1 MKKTVMIFVIT
12 FIILQYGI
20 AQNIIN
26 NDVNCTSCYKT
37 ITSGSYSSAL
47 GYSTVS
53 TGHYTLAG
61 GYRSRAQGNR
71 SFAFGTQDTAYMEN
85 SFAIGLQCAAK
96 GDAAFAGGNQSKAL
110 GDYSFAFGDQS
121 YTTKNSSIALGYQCL
136 SKGVSSFA
144 TGYGSKALADY
155 STALGVWATAKGSR
169 AVAIGFKS
177 GANSTNAVAIGKN
190 VKATNINSFII
201 GTGPLNDSMVNSIE
215 NSLKIGF
222 GSTKHTFYVSTATA
236 TNKTGKI
243 GIGDISSPQ
252 AKLHIKADNNEDASI
267 KLEPTHSAHSAKIL
281 FDDDYSIYS
290 KISNPLTFYS
300 ANSQSFFFENGKVGI
315 GTATPEYLLDV
326 AGSIH
331 FTGQLYD
338 SEGLFK
344 TSKWEED
351 GDNIYYNSGN
361 VGIGTSNPNTKL
373 EVNGKVK
380 ATQLQITQNAGSD
393 KILMS
398 DANGNAMW
406 MNMPAVDDGD
416 WFTNSNGGIYHNNS
430 WVGIGVSNPAAR
442 FELYGGDMLIGTSVK
457 KFILHT
463 TWSNGKF
470 IIAPAIINNGTAS
483 GEWDKSFTLFEDG
496 NVGIGFTDKDEALAK
511 LTVKGNILAKEVK
524 VKLNAGGGADFV
536 FDNDYKLPDLKE
548 TEDFVLM
555 NKHLPDIPSADEM
568 VEQGIDLGDMQ
579 IKLLQKIEELTL
591 YVIELK
597 KENEVMK
604 GEIQKLKED

>member
-1 MKKTVMIFVIT
+1 MKNSIFIT
-12 FIILQYGI
+12 LLFAVFSLQLN
-20 AQNIIN
+20 AQKGYEEKCT
-26 NDVNCTSCYKT
+26 NCKDNKVDYEK
-37 ITSGSYSSAL
+37 YASAL
-47 GYSTVS
+47 GISNISIGFESLASGKENQAKGNYSHAF
-53 TGHYTLAG
+53 GEGNLAKG
-61 GYRSRAQGNR
+61 TR
-71 SFAFGTQDTAYMEN
+71 SFAA
-85 SFAIGLQCAAK
+85 GLWCNAL
-96 GDAAFAGGNQSKAL
+96 AG
-110 GDYSFAFGDQS
+110 
-121 YTTKNSSIALGYQCL
+121 
-136 SKGVSSFA
+136 SSFA
-144 TGYGSKALADY
+144 LGQFLVAASTNSFVLGNGYGSGTGEYLTNTI
-155 STALGVWATAKGSR
+155 SNSLM
-169 AVAIGFKS
+169 IGFKS
-177 GANSTNAVAIGKN
+177 TKPTFFVSPSSGGA
-190 VKATNINSFII
+190 
-201 GTGPLNDSMVNSIE
+201 
-215 NSLKIGF
+215 
-222 GSTKHTFYVSTATA
+222 
-236 TNKTGKI
+236 NKTGRI
-243 GIGDISSPQ
+243 GIGNITEPKV
-252 AKLHIKADNNEDASI
+252 KLHIMADSEEDAEI
-267 KLEPTHSAHSAKIL
+267 RLEAPGAGYFGKISFGDGTRL
-281 FDDDYSIYS
+281 IYS
-290 KISNPLTFYS
+290 RPGTPLTFES
-300 ANSQSFFFENGKVGI
+300 DNTNGFFFENGKVGI
-315 GTATPEYLLDV
+315 GTGSPEYLLDV

-597 KENEVMK
+597 KENEVIRGK
-604 GEIQKLKED
+604 FKN